1 VERNNPYD
9 EQAFNYI
16 GNASVEGSSSSVE
29 TDNYPSSSSVVSSG
43 SSVVLSSSSVNSSS
57 SSEESLTSSSSVVPS
72 SSSAQQSS
80 SSSATSSSSSAQQ
93 SSSSVAPS
101 SSSAT
106 PSSSSIWQSSSSV
119 APSSSSAARS
129 SQSSGSLCAGF
140 TNGTKRLHYGKEK
153 EQFCDMRD
161 DKKYVYVKI
170 GEQTWMAEN
179 LNYEVNVCYNNDCT
193 CYIND
198 CETYGRRYRWETAMN
213 GAASS
218 TTNPS
223 GVRGICPSGWHLPSK
238 EEWDELKAYSDN
250 DLVNIG
256 SDGKKLKATSGWY
269 RDGNGTDDYGFSA
282 LPGSYGDSDGRWWS
296 TSETSDYGANN
307 WVMRDNNDYAFWVS
321 DGKFNTFSVRCLKD

>member
-1 VERNNPYD
+1 MNKLLVFAVPVM
-9 EQAFNYI
+9 AI
-16 GNASVEGSSSSVE
+16 GLLYSCTSDIESAEEILGKADSSSSF
-29 TDNYPSSSSVVSSG
+29 VSSG
-43 SSVVLSSSSVNSSS
+43 FSSS
-57 SSEESLTSSSSVVPS
+57 SSFLQSDLVPCKSADGCANMPAEACSVFGGEV
-72 SSSAQQSS
+72 
-80 SSSATSSSSSAQQ
+80 
-93 SSSSVAPS
+93 VASCPV
-101 SSSAT
+101 
-106 PSSSSIWQSSSSV
+106 I
-119 APSSSSAARS
+119 
-129 SQSSGSLCAGF
+129 CAGF
-140 TNGTKRLHYGKEK
+140 VNGTKRLHYGKEK

-161 DKKYVYVKI
+161 DRKYVYVKI

-179 LNYEVNVCYNNDCT
+179 LNYEVNVCYNNECT

-256 SDGKKLKATSGWY
+256 ADGKKLKATSGWY